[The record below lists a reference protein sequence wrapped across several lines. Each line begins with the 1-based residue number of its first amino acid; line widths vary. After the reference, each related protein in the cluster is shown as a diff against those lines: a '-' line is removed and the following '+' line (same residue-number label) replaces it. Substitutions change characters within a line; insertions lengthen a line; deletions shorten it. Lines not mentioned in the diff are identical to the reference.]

1 MTSLHL
7 NRRNTVARF
16 LVTVP
21 VVLAQGCG
29 SLDFLELEDYQR
41 DLLIAS
47 LVAAVIT
54 HDSATN
60 DDGDGSPG
68 QSLPESGRDCWDLNE
83 NGLDDPDEDIN
94 GDGVLDVSDCR
105 GSRGSAG
112 ASATAGL
119 NCWDLNGN
127 GLGDPNEDVNGDGM
141 VGVDDCNG
149 PAGPPGPDGAIG
161 RPGRRGSPGEGGQ
174 SLFHLLIDD
183 FFTSGEPSPAE
194 QKVGSRNV
202 GAAPPDVGLA
212 TLRHDAIGFRAVIP
226 ASYDAGNDVLLRLHL
241 LWTDLRYKTN
251 SVTFTLDARRLRD
264 GSGMEPYDH
273 QTPASLEECQAAS
286 SALGCG
292 RRWVRVDFESPP
304 RSDLAQGLNDNGRL
318 VVLDLPV
325 NTSPGLGYPNDL
337 APADFLAFELAV
349 LVPPDALYELLAVEL
364 LELRPGTAAL
374 YGATVVPRP
383 MSDAI
388 STASRNELGPG

>member
-41 DLLIAS
+41 DLLIAG
-47 LVAAVIT
+47 LLAAMIT

-60 DDGDGSPG
+60 DDGGGSPG
-68 QSLPESGRDCWDLNE
+68 QSLAESGWDCWDLNA
-83 NGLDDPDEDIN
+83 NGVDDLDEDVN
-94 GDGVLDVSDCR
+94 GDGVLDVNDCR
-105 GSRGSAG
+105 GSRGPAG

-119 NCWDLNGN
+119 DCWDLNGN

-161 RPGRRGSPGEGGQ
+161 RPGRRGSPGEDGQ
-174 SLFHLLIDD
+174 SLFHLMIDD
-183 FFTSGEPSPAE
+183 FFTGAEPGRVELKAAA
-194 QKVGSRNV
+194 RNV
-202 GAAPPDVGLA
+202 QDAPPGAGLS
-212 TLRHDAIGFRAVIP
+212 TPSHDAIGFRAVIP
-226 ASYDAGNDVLLRLHL
+226 ASYDAGNDVLMRLHL
-241 LWTDLRYKTN
+241 YWSGPPDADF
-251 SVTFTLDARRLRD
+251 VTFTLDARRLRN
-264 GSGMEPYDH
+264 GKVMEPYDH
-273 QTPASLEECQAAS
+273 QTPASPGECQAAPNTP
-286 SALGCG
+286 GCG
-292 RRWVRVDFESPP
+292 RRWMTVNVQGPS
-304 RSDLAQGLNDNGRL
+304 RSRSAEGLNDNGKL
-318 VVLDLPV
+318 VILDLPV

-337 APADFLAFELAV
+337 AAADFLAFELGTLDPDNAV
-349 LVPPDALYELLAVEL
+349 YELLAVEL

-374 YGATVVPRP
+374 SGATVLSSRDERNADVGSREKVRP
-383 MSDAI
+383 
-388 STASRNELGPG
+388 G